1 MISHVEINHQS
12 IDIFFENY
20 ASGTIK
26 CNPEGRTITINKEKT
41 INIFVDCFFS
51 DTIKFFNKEKNEV
64 STYTFNPSLNCQEI
78 ISPIERKRM
87 RDNGIINSVSTFFIS
102 RNICKNKENDIFFR
116 ANASLV
122 MGYRAL
128 EEYNSSILNESY
140 DIISRILQD
149 LEGQTNREFNNK
161 VKQNKEHCII
171 SNLYLQMQIS
181 VALNDEKKFV
191 ISANNILKK
200 IKSIKNTS
208 ILKWSYYS
216 ISMAI
221 NMIALY
227 KYELTNKLYYLS
239 FELFKKSIEHHDAN
253 DTKTKIY
260 ELEIS
265 FKRLTQLQR
274 LAQKNNDSDF
284 KEDDIFYSSFRIAK
298 NSSIYDNFKT
308 FKKDLE
314 VFI

>member
-20 ASGTIK
+20 TSGIITY
-26 CNPEGRTITINKEKT
+26 NPEGRSIRINKEKK

-51 DTIKFFNKEKNEV
+51 DTIEFFNKEKNEAH
-64 STYTFNPSLNCQEI
+64 TYTFNPSLNCQEI

-87 RDNGIINSVSTFFIS
+87 RDNGLINNASTFFIS
-102 RNICKNKENDIFFR
+102 RNICKNKKNDIFFR
-116 ANASLV
+116 ANASLI

-128 EEYNSSILNESY
+128 EEYKLSILKESY
-140 DIISRILQD
+140 DITSKILQD
-149 LEGQTNREFNNK
+149 LEEQPNREFNDK

-181 VALNDEKKFV
+181 VALNDEEKFV
-191 ISANNILKK
+191 ISANNILKI
-200 IKSIKNTS
+200 IKNIKNTT

-227 KYELTNKLYYLS
+227 KQELTNKLYHLS
-239 FELFKKSIEHHDAN
+239 FELFKKSIDLHDAN

-265 FKRLTQLQR
+265 FKRLNQLQR
-274 LAQKNNDSDF
+274 LVHKKNDSDF